1 MDEDALF
8 ERHHFPSQGQPKTWV
23 QSKPNDLHCPYSP
36 STWISNFSN
45 PEGKACPT
53 KSSSRGILSDRTKE
67 LGFFHNTNR
76 LTLST
81 GQTNNLDRLPSP
93 AVRRECPH
101 NGKESTKDLVGITV
115 LATWERKYWLGR
127 RTRKP
132 PESQTYFYFDLGSH
146 CMWIYIGKN
155 SFSCSLKIC
164 AFHYV

>member
-93 AVRRECPH
+93 AVRRECPQ
-101 NGKESTKDLVGITV
+101 NAKDSTKELVGIAVVATCGEKV
-115 LATWERKYWLGR
+115 LTRKGGI
-127 RTRKP
+127 RKP
-132 PESQTYFYFDLGSH
+132 PESWNCFYFDLSTD
-146 CMWIYIGKN
+146 CMWIYK
-155 SFSCSLKIC
+155 
-164 AFHYV
+164 